1 MTFLA
6 KLRQQKLT
14 PSLLILSTLA
24 VGILIGTVLTSRWG
38 SASAQTGA
46 TDATPLVLPP
56 VSNIGNEFTQLAK
69 KLEESVVAIRVE
81 VPAPPQTAAANPF
94 GQGGG
99 NQGGDIPDFFR
110 RFLPNPG
117 DEGDEEGGDAPSESA
132 QVRQASGTGFI
143 VDKNGYI
150 MTNNHVVE
158 NATKITVSLT
168 NDPAEYKA
176 RVIGVDCESDLA
188 VIKIEA
194 RKPLKPVTIANSDS
208 VQVGDWAVAIGSPF
222 GLASSVTAG
231 IVSAIGRGPDQ
242 LRSPETRQFQ
252 NFIQTDAA
260 INPGNSGGPLL
271 NIKGE
276 VIGVNT
282 MIETRSGGSE
292 GIGFAL
298 PINMG
303 VRVYNDVIRDGY
315 VTRGSVGVSLGRVSR
330 PETAMRAFGFK
341 NGAIIEGVREGGP
354 AAEGGM
360 KSGDIVLQINGK
372 AVKDSQ
378 DLIARVADLPVGRA
392 ATFDID
398 RAGKPMQLKI
408 TIQNRGE
415 MYKDDPT
422 IGCGVRPEA
431 QQSKAQTTSD
441 LRFGFRP
448 RGPITEQEKNLVPGG
463 HGVVIASVETD
474 SFAAEVGLEDNDI
487 VESINRQPVASVDDI
502 NKIRGTLKP
511 GDAVAFH
518 VYRPVRGFVGGG
530 RGKNRP
536 APTQQADSIYL
547 AGTLPE
553 K

>member
-6 KLRQQKLT
+6 KMRQQKFT
-14 PSLLILSTLA
+14 PTLVITGTLA
-24 VGILIGTVLTSRWG
+24 IGILIGTLFNSKWG
-38 SASAQTGA
+38 SASAQSGA
-46 TDATPLVLPP
+46 SDATPLVVPP
-56 VSNIGNEFTQLAK
+56 VANIGNEFSALSK
-69 KLEESVVAIRVE
+69 KLEDSVVAIRVE
-81 VPAPPQTAAANPF
+81 VPAPPPQA

-99 NQGGDIPDFFR
+99 QDGNIPDFFR

-117 DEGDEEGGDAPSESA
+117 DEGDDDAEGDAP
-132 QVRQASGTGFI
+132 QGGNQTRVASGTGFI

-150 MTNNHVVE
+150 ITNNHVVE
-158 NATKITVSLT
+158 NAKKITVSLT
-168 NDPAEYKA
+168 NDPGEYRA
-176 RVIGVDCESDLA
+176 RVIGVDCESDIA
-188 VIKIEA
+188 VIKMEA
-194 RKPLKPVTIANSDS
+194 RKPLKPVLIANSDS

-222 GLASSVTAG
+222 GLRSSVTAG

-242 LRSPETRQFQ
+242 LSGEARQFQ

-271 NIKGE
+271 NIRGE

-282 MIETRSGGSE
+282 MIETRSGGSD

-298 PINMG
+298 PINMA
-303 VRVYNDVIRDGY
+303 VRVYNDVIKDGY
-315 VTRGSVGVSLGRVSR
+315 VTRGSIGVSLGRVSR
-330 PETAMRAFGFK
+330 PEVAMRAFGFK

-360 KSGDIVLQINGK
+360 KSGDIVLEINNK
-372 AVKDSQ
+372 PVKDSQ
-378 DLIARVADLPVGRA
+378 DLIGSVADLPVGRPA
-392 ATFDID
+392 IFKID
-398 RAGKPMQLKI
+398 RAGKQMDLKV

-422 IGCGVRPEA
+422 IGCGVRPEVKD
-431 QQSKAQTTSD
+431 SKTQTTSD

-448 RGPITEQEKNLVPGG
+448 RGPVTEQEKSMVPAG
-463 HGVVIASVETD
+463 HGVVVASVEAD
-474 SFAAEVGLEDNDI
+474 SFAADLGLEDNDI
-487 VESINRQPVASVDDI
+487 VESINRQAVASVDDI